1 MANPTVAIVGRPNVG
16 KSTLFNRLVGGRRA
30 IVEGEPNVT
39 RDRIYGE
46 CEWQGTKFNVIDTGG
61 IVLHDSDKIKNQ
73 IKYQAELAM
82 EEADLILFVV
92 DSRTGMTAVDQD
104 IAQLLYRTNTEVILT
119 VNKVEDFSKAEE
131 TTWEFYSLGFG
142 DPILISAEHGKNT
155 GELLDLVT
163 AELPE
168 TETEAEEADDEQINI
183 AVIGKPNVGKSSLVN
198 HLIGEKRVI
207 VSDLPGTT
215 RDAVDTLIEWNEIK
229 FNFIDTA
236 GLRRKS
242 KVKEDV
248 EYYSNLR
255 ALRSVDRADAVLMMI
270 DAEKGVTDQDKKIAG
285 YAHDEGKAMVMAIN
299 KWDLMKKSTNSMN
312 KYTDEVYYQLKFLNY
327 VPITYISALT
337 GERIDELLSLLEYV
351 VDESN
356 LRVKTGV
363 LNEVIT
369 EAVQLREPPSRKG
382 KRLKIYY
389 VSQVGIKPPTFVLF
403 VNDPN
408 LMHFAYQR
416 YLENTLREAFGYV
429 GNPMKFKLKQRN

>member
-1 MANPTVAIVGRPNVG
+1 MAKSTVAIVGRPNVG

-46 CEWQGTKFNVIDTGG
+46 TEWLGKKFNVIDTGG
-61 IVLHDSDKIKNQ
+61 IVMHDNDKIKNQ

-92 DSRTGMTAVDQD
+92 DSRTGMTGVDED
-104 IAQLLYRTNTEVILT
+104 IAQLLYRTNKEVILV
-119 VNKVEDFSKAEE
+119 VNKVEDFSNQEE
-131 TTWEFYSLGFG
+131 IGWEFYSLGFG
-142 DPILISAEHGKNT
+142 DPVLISAEHGKNT
-155 GELLDLVT
+155 GELMDEVT
-163 AELPE
+163 AKLPE
-168 TETEAEEADDEQINI
+168 SEVEDSDNDQINI

-198 HLIGEKRVI
+198 HLIGKERVI
-207 VSDLPGTT
+207 VSDMPGTT
-215 RDAVDTLIEWNEIK
+215 RDAVDTLIEWKDIQ

-270 DAEKGVTDQDKKIAG
+270 DAQEGVTDQDKKIAG
-285 YAHDEGKAMVMAIN
+285 YAHDEGKAMVIAIN
-299 KWDLMKKSTNSMN
+299 KWDLMEKDSKTMER
-312 KYTDEVYYQLKFLNY
+312 YTDEVYYQLKFLNY
-327 VPITYISALT
+327 VPVTYISALT
-337 GERIDELLSLLEYV
+337 GERIDELLSLLEFV
-351 VDESN
+351 VDQSN
-356 LRVKTGV
+356 LRVKTGI
-363 LNEVIT
+363 LNEVIS

-389 VSQVGIKPPTFVLF
+389 GSQVGVKPPTFVFF

-416 YLENTLREAFGYV
+416 YLENVLREAFGYV
-429 GNPMKFKLKQRN
+429 GNPMNFKLKQRN